1 MATIVLVEDNALNA
15 RLTIKVLSTAGHE
28 IVHAETALDGL
39 RYIQTNPPD
48 LVLLD
53 IELPDLDGKTVAN
66 RLRRIPSMRT
76 VPVVALSS
84 HSSSQM
90 QRLALA
96 YGCDG
101 FISKPIDIRHF
112 PSQVEMYLAAGADL
126 KAKIMS

>member
-1 MATIVLVEDNALNA
+1 MATILLIEDNPHHA
-15 RLTIKVLSTAGHE
+15 RLTVKVLTQREHVV
-28 IVHAETALDGL
+28 VHALTALEGL
-39 RYIQTNPPD
+39 KKLHDFQPD

-66 RLRRIPSMRT
+66 RLKRLPDMAG

-84 HSSSQM
+84 NHSQTT

-101 FISKPIDIRHF
+101 YLTKPIDVRAF
-112 PSQVEMYLAAGADL
+112 PDLVESYLPHQVG
-126 KAKIMS
+126 

>member
-15 RLTIKVLSTAGHE
+15 RLTIKLLSAVGHHV
-28 IVHAETALDGL
+28 VHTETALEGL
-39 RYIQTNPPD
+39 RYIQSNPPD

-66 RLRRIPSMRT
+66 RLRRVPSMRT
-76 VPVVALSS
+76 VPIVALSS
-84 HSSSQM
+84 HNSAQM

-101 FISKPIDIRHF
+101 FISKPIEVRSF
-112 PSQVEMYLAAGADL
+112 PQQVEMYLAASAEL
-126 KAKIMS
+126 NATN